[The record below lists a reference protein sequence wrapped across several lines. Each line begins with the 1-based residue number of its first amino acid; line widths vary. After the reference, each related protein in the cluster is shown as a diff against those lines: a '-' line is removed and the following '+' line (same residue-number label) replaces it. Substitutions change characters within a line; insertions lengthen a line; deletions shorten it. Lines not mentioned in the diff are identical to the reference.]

1 MSAESLI
8 EEIVEDRE
16 SGASQLTIKAA
27 SLFLKLLE
35 KKPSMREV
43 SRFARLLADAR
54 PSMPSIA
61 NLAYMVLGD
70 VEKLTST
77 GMTLEEAVESAVRSA
92 VKDYQRRLRD
102 TIREAVKLLSGYRC
116 ILTHSYSSTIAAAIE
131 LCEDL
136 KIIVTESRPRFE
148 GVKLAERLAS
158 SGFDVTLIVDSAASY
173 VLERGEVDA
182 VVVGCDAILDDCSIV
197 NKIGTRM
204 IALAA
209 RETRTPFHVVTDL
222 WKAAVHGFS
231 FEEHSS
237 REVYGKEI
245 EGINVRNPYF
255 ERVPP
260 KLVSKFITDEGVLT
274 PRMLKEKLLELW
286 GNLSP
291 KSYRGLL
298 SKNLSSDLFRL

>member
-1 MSAESLI
+1 MSAESLV

-27 SLFLKLLE
+27 RLFLKLLE
-35 KKPSMREV
+35 RKPSMGEV
-43 SRFARLLADAR
+43 SRLARLLAEAR

-70 VEKLTST
+70 VKRLTST
-77 GMTLEEAVESAVRSA
+77 GMGLEEAVESAVRSA

-102 TIREAVKLLSGYRC
+102 TIKEAVRLLSGYRC
-116 ILTHSYSSTIAAAIE
+116 ILTHSYSSTLATAIE

-136 KIIVTESRPRFE
+136 KIIVTESRPGFE

-158 SGFDVTLIVDSAASY
+158 NGFDVTLIVDSAASY
-173 VLERGEVDA
+173 ILERGEVDA

-209 RETRTPFHVVTDL
+209 RDTRTPFHVVTDL
-222 WKAAVHGFS
+222 WKAAVHGFA
-231 FEEHSS
+231 FEEHPSE
-237 REVYGKEI
+237 EVYGRGV
-245 EGINVRNPYF
+245 EGISVRNPYF
-255 ERVPP
+255 EKVPP
-260 KLVSKFITDEGVLT
+260 RLISKFITEEGILT
-274 PRMLKEKLLELW
+274 PRMLREKLLELW
-286 GNLSP
+286 SSLSP
-291 KSYRGLL
+291 RPRLL
-298 SKNLSSDLFRL
+298 SKNLSSNLFRL

>member
-1 MSAESLI
+1 MV
-8 EEIVEDRE
+8 EEIAEDRE

-27 SLFLKLLE
+27 SLFLRLLE
-35 KKPSMREV
+35 KKPSMGEI

-61 NLAYMVLGD
+61 NMAYMVLGD
-70 VEKLTST
+70 VERLTSA

-102 TIREAVKLLSGYRC
+102 TIKEAVKLLSGYRC

-148 GVKLAERLAS
+148 GVRLAERLAS

-173 VLERGEVDA
+173 ILERGEVDA

-209 RETRTPFHVVTDL
+209 REVKTPFYVVADL

-237 REVYGKEI
+237 MEVYGKDM

-260 KLVSKFITDEGVLT
+260 RLISKFITEEGALT
-274 PRMLKEKLLELW
+274 PWMLKEKLLELW

-291 KSYRGLL
+291 KSHRGILG
-298 SKNLSSDLFRL
+298 KNLSSNLFKL